1 MGCHFLLQRIFPT
14 QGSNLHLLHLLHWQ
28 MGSLPLAPP
37 GCIVATEP
45 ELKGPFQPCESRAV
59 LFVRESRPSPSP
71 GSLSCSFPRIP
82 GPVTQG
88 SHLQSIIDFHFLT
101 DERWL
106 PGTIDFSVLE
116 ETARARL
123 CVEGGGS
130 GARVETPSRAPLS
143 WSSSRGPCTSP
154 APQALAGTRPAQPG
168 PWDTFPRGRQLQDT
182 TRGLSAGEP
191 LPWGPRSPR

>member
-130 GARVETPSRAPLS
+130 GARGTAVCVGMF
-143 WSSSRGPCTSP
+143 RGYLK
-154 APQALAGTRPAQPG
+154 PQALTSFRFSHMPHKHELRCSCCSDQR
-168 PWDTFPRGRQLQDT
+168 FPVI
-182 TRGLSAGEP
+182 
-191 LPWGPRSPR
+191 